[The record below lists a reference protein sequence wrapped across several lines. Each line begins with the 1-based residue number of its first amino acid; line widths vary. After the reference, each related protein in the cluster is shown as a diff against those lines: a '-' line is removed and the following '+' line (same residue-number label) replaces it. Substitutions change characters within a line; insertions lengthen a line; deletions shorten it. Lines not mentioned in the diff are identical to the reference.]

1 MFLSLSLLFPSREEE
16 GKSGEEFF
24 ASLFLFLVA
33 SSVSACLSLFSLPL
47 QLPVMRLA
55 ASLLALALALLA
67 KSVSAGPNA
76 ICQWKP
82 ACVWWS
88 WWSRNCLAKKRAGN
102 AQSAIDLSLSTSTST
117 KRKRKNKKKL
127 LPQRPQPRRHH
138 DRADHHGL
146 GRGVLQQVR
155 EPGRLQ
161 MRGVRDERAR
171 ECWAFFFFRCCCCCC

>member
-1 MFLSLSLLFPSREEE
+1 VFLSLSLLFPSREEE

-102 AQSAIDLSLSTSTST
+102 AQSAIDLSLS
-117 KRKRKNKKKL
+117 
-127 LPQRPQPRRHH
+127 QPRPRRNANGKTKKNFSHS
-138 DRADHHGL
+138 DLNLGGTTIEQTTTASAEECCNKCASMADYKCAG
-146 GRGVLQQVR
+146 
-155 EPGRLQ
+155 
-161 MRGVRDERAR
+161 
-171 ECWAFFFFRCCCCCC
+171 